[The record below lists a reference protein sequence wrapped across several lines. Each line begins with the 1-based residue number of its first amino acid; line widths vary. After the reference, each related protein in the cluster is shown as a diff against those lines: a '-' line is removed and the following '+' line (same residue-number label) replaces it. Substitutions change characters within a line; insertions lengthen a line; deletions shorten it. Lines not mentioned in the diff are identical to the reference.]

1 VLYLGN
7 PSTRFVRD
15 RMAER
20 DDLGAMMTPKQ
31 GNKLP
36 DDTVFACDT
45 GLFGGEW
52 TGYGKWISF
61 LEKLAPHADRCL
73 FATAPDVFRPDL
85 GRGDADGTLALSL
98 PWLPVIRSLGF
109 PTAFVAQEDSEQPG
123 MIPWELVDVV
133 FIGGGDAWKLGRP
146 SQLVIEAALA
156 RGKRVHFGRKV
167 NGLSSMWK
175 AHNRGCHTSD
185 STFISFGPDKNV
197 LEVIRWLDIINNHG
211 EMFAAAGPLA
221 GTPNRGGDR

>member
-1 VLYLGN
+1 
-7 PSTRFVRD
+7 
-15 RMAER
+15 MAAR
-20 DDLGAMMTPKQ
+20 DDFGAMMTPKQ

-36 DDTVFACDT
+36 DDVVFACDN
-45 GLFGGEW
+45 GCYGDGW
-52 TGYGKWISF
+52 PGYGKWISF
-61 LEKLAPHADRCL
+61 LESLAPYADRCL
-73 FATAPDVFRPDL
+73 FAVAPDVFRPDL
-85 GRGDADGTLALSL
+85 GRGDSVATLKRSL

-109 PTAFVAQEDSEQPG
+109 PAAFVAQEGSEAPG
-123 MIPWELVDVV
+123 MIPWDLVDVV
-133 FIGGGDAWKLGRP
+133 FIGGGDEWKLGRP

-185 STFISFGPDKNV
+185 STYIRYGPDKNV
-197 LEVIRWLDIINNHG
+197 LDVIQWLDIINNHG

-221 GTPNRGGDR
+221 GTPNQGGDGA